1 MNLKKKITDDLT
13 NAMKAKDVVRI
24 ETLRSIRAE
33 ILKMDK
39 SGLNREINEEE
50 ENQILSKQAKIRKE
64 AIEMFKNAGREDLV
78 IKETNQLEIIN
89 EYLPKQIS
97 KEEAISIISKII
109 NDMGATSI
117 KDLGKVMGSVMT
129 ELKGKIDGKHI
140 QEIVR
145 NHLSG

>member
-1 MNLKKKITDDLT
+1 MNLKKKITDDLS

-50 ENQILSKQAKIRKE
+50 ENQILSKQAKMRKE

-97 KEEAISIISKII
+97 KEEATIIISKII
-109 NDMGATSI
+109 NDNGATSI

-129 ELKGKIDGKHI
+129 ELKGKIDGKLI

>member
-129 ELKGKIDGKHI
+129 ELKGKIDGKLI